1 MCVRVTGMNGV
12 DLNRFEFDY
21 DVTWNSFFLDEKLN
35 VYSRY
40 GGRDDGEPERR
51 LSKDA
56 LLRTMRSVLSAHAE
70 RKARP
75 TETTD
80 LLQPIPKTK
89 STPEDIPLLKQNHQ
103 GCVHCHQVKEYQ
115 LLQWAHDG
123 VFDRR
128 KLFGWPLPEN
138 VGIELDWNHGT
149 KVSKVKADSP
159 ADKAG
164 VKPGDVLAR
173 WNDIPVR
180 SEYDIRWV
188 LHRASD
194 TEPMV
199 LQVRRGADETKP
211 ERGGSDGLDRRPTT
225 RLELR
230 PEGDW
235 RPTDIGWRKSMRS
248 VPLEF
253 EFRGYALSKTQRAE
267 LTLPEGKMAI
277 RVVSAKSQGLAGSL
291 GLKTGDV
298 ITAAAGRSDNRTIE
312 QLLSDLLRAYS
323 PGDEVKMTVLRGGIE
338 VPLTGKFPAW
348 HTDETT
354 VP

>member
-1 MCVRVTGMNGV
+1 MCVRITSMNGV

-56 LLRTMRSVLSAHAE
+56 LLRTMRSVLAAHAE

-75 TETTD
+75 SETAD
-80 LLQPIPKTK
+80 LLQPIPKAK

-128 KLFGWPLPEN
+128 KLFGWPVPEN
-138 VGIELDWNHGT
+138 MGVELDLNHGT
-149 KVSKVKADSP
+149 KVLKVRPDSP
-159 ADKAG
+159 AEKAG
-164 VKPGDVLAR
+164 LKAGDVLAR
-173 WNDIPVR
+173 WNDVPVR

-199 LQVRRGADETKP
+199 LQVRRGVDALKP
-211 ERGGSDGLDRRPTT
+211 ERTGTAEVDRRPTL

-235 RPTDIGWRKSMRS
+235 RPTEIGWRKSMRS

-253 EFRGYALSKTQRAE
+253 EFRGYALSKSQRAE
-267 LTLPEGKMAI
+267 LKLAEDQMAI
-277 RVVSAKSQGLAGSL
+277 RVVSAKAAGLAGNL
-291 GLKTGDV
+291 GLKKGDV

-312 QLLSDLLRAYS
+312 QLLSDLLRVYS
-323 PGDEVKMTVLRGGIE
+323 PGDEVRMTVLRDGVE
-338 VPLTGKFPAW
+338 VPLKGKFPNW

>member
-1 MCVRVTGMNGV
+1 MNGV
-12 DLNRFEFDY
+12 DLNRFDFDY

-56 LLRTMRSVLSAHAE
+56 LLRTMRSVLAAHAE

-75 TETTD
+75 TETVD

-138 VGIELDWNHGT
+138 VGVELDWNHGT
-149 KVSKVKADSP
+149 RVAKVKPDSP
-159 ADKAG
+159 AERAG
-164 VKPGDVLAR
+164 LKPGDVLAR

-194 TEPMV
+194 REPMT
-199 LQVRRGADETKP
+199 LQVHRGPEAKEADGMGA
-211 ERGGSDGLDRRPTT
+211 GGVEPRHNL

-253 EFRGYALSKTQRAE
+253 EFRGYALSKSQRAE
-267 LTLPEGKMAI
+267 LKLAEDRMAI
-277 RVVSAKSQGLAGSL
+277 RVVSAKAAGLAGSL
-291 GLKTGDV
+291 GLKKGDV
-298 ITAAAGRSDNRTIE
+298 ITAAAGRTDNRTIE

-323 PGDEVKMTVLRGGIE
+323 PGDEVKMTVLREGVE
-338 VPLTGKFPAW
+338 VSLTGQFPAW

>member
-1 MCVRVTGMNGV
+1 MCVRITGMNGV

-56 LLRTMRSVLSAHAE
+56 LLRTMRSVLAAHAE
-70 RKARP
+70 RKVRP
-75 TETTD
+75 TETAD

-89 STPEDIPLLKQNHQ
+89 ATPEDIPLLKQNHQ

-128 KLFGWPLPEN
+128 KIFGWPLPEN
-138 VGIELDWNHGT
+138 VGIELDWSHGT
-149 KVSKVKADSP
+149 RVASVKPDSP
-159 ADKAG
+159 AERAG
-164 VKPGDVLAR
+164 LKPGDVLSR
-173 WNDIPVR
+173 WNDVPVR

-194 TEPMV
+194 SEPMT
-199 LQVRRGADETKP
+199 LQVQRGAKREGIEK
-211 ERGGSDGLDRRPTT
+211 EGAAGAEHRPTL

-253 EFRGYALSKTQRAE
+253 EFRGYALSKSQRAE
-267 LTLPEGKMAI
+267 LKLADNRMAI
-277 RVVSAKSQGLAGSL
+277 RVVSAKAQGLAGSL
-291 GLKTGDV
+291 GLKKGDV
-298 ITAAAGRSDNRTIE
+298 ITAAAGRTDNRTIE

-323 PGDEVKMTVLRGGIE
+323 PGDEVKMIVLREGVEI
-338 VPLTGKFPAW
+338 PLEGTFPAW